1 MINDPKKRE
10 DQPIEDVD
18 LDETIDSS
26 VENAEARKE
35 LSDSDLDEIA
45 GGQIFHTAGY
55 RKA

>member
-1 MINDPKKRE
+1 MINDSKKRK

-18 LDETIDSS
+18 LDEIIDGS

-35 LSDSDLDEIA
+35 LSDNDLDEIA
-45 GGQIFHTAGY
+45 GGQISHTAGY